1 MNWIILSILVSIYFS
16 ANTVFVQHSTA
27 EQVNLKENCGQQLVT
42 QIQSAVEDLL
52 KNLRKEMNCAH
63 RKQAG

>member
-1 MNWIILSILVSIYFS
+1 MYWIILCILIFIYYS

-27 EQVNLKENCGQQLVT
+27 EQVNLKENCRQQLVT